1 MPDQSQELPRNPTLG
16 EVFSIIC
23 GLCMVSDFHK
33 NIRIKVMGTLFLPPI
48 QLNQFRIWYDDKG
61 PTGFVVWAFLSKEVA
76 ERYKNGTPV
85 QPHEWQSG
93 KDLWFINF
101 VSIRGSLKEKIKGL
115 YDLFP
120 NYKIGHIL
128 RRRNGRIGKYERLNN
143 VVR

>member
-1 MPDQSQELPRNPTLG
+1 
-16 EVFSIIC
+16 
-23 GLCMVSDFHK
+23 MVSDFHQ
-33 NIRIKVMGTLFLPPI
+33 NIRIKVMGTLFLPPL

-61 PTGFVVWAFLSKEVA
+61 PTGFVVWAFLSKEV
-76 ERYKNGTPV
+76 ERRYKDGKPI

-93 KDLWFINF
+93 ENLWFINF
-101 VSIRGSLKEKIKGL
+101 VSIRGSLKEKIRGL
-115 YDLFP
+115 YNLFP

>member
-1 MPDQSQELPRNPTLG
+1 MTDKSQELPRNPTLG
-16 EVFSIIC
+16 EVFSVIS

-48 QLNQFRIWYDDKG
+48 QLNQFRIWYDKDG
-61 PTGFVVWAFLSKEVA
+61 PTGFVVWAFLSEEVA
-76 ERYKNGTPV
+76 ERYKNGIPV

-93 KDLWFINF
+93 KNLWFINF
-101 VSIRGSLKEKIKGL
+101 VSIRGSLKEKIRGL
-115 YDLFP
+115 YNLFP